1 MYFFNLILLYR
12 HHVDQANKRKDV
24 GCINVNA
31 INILNLDLVY
41 NLKQDAVICELR
53 HSASDSAFGF
63 GQRLVDP
70 QH

>member
-12 HHVDQANKRKDV
+12 HHADQANKRKDV

-41 NLKQDAVICELR
+41 NLKQVSIA
-53 HSASDSAFGF
+53 
-63 GQRLVDP
+63 
-70 QH
+70 